1 MQVLQKLMER
11 FKNAVALN
19 YDTLS
24 GEKHGSCLDPV
35 DRISANAM
43 EPAGTEKAEGGR
55 KMDGTKGQGLP
66 EEVVECVL

>member
-1 MQVLQKLMER
+1 M
-11 FKNAVALN
+11 ALN

-66 EEVVECVL
+66 EEV